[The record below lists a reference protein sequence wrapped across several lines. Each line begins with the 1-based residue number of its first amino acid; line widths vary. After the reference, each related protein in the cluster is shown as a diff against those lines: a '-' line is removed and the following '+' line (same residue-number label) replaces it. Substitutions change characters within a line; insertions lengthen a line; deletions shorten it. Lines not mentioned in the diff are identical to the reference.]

1 MITIDNT
8 PELGQIMHRGKAL
21 GKNIQQR
28 VLAADLELSV
38 DQVTELTFTLD
49 DPSFEILESG
59 IFDLNT
65 TITYRGLHLYVAVIE
80 TNEGGGLGGLSIRCR
95 PQAVKSLRQLRGKEV
110 MRHVTPATY
119 LRSECRKAKI
129 KEPVAQQTKKKKKIA
144 RDLDQDK
151 TSYAPSARP
160 SAWTTIQRL
169 ANEDGCYVYEIGDT
183 IFYGK
188 PTWLVEQRSP
198 TRVEWYPEG
207 GKEPMGIP
215 EIRHSEDSRD
225 IEVDVTLPI
234 RRAGRVLPG
243 TGLELDGFPKYSDM
257 YFINSVSYPLVG
269 DGEVSISAS
278 TIRNPEPQK
287 ASSVTGTTEPVTGDG
302 RTASGAKEIARAM
315 LSKYGWSE
323 DQFPALEELWTR
335 ESGWDYKAEN
345 SSSGAYGIPQALP
358 ASKMA
363 TAGSDWRTNP
373 TTQIKWGL
381 GYIKGRYGSP
391 NAAWRFWQSRHWY

>member
-1 MITIDNT
+1 M
-8 PELGQIMHRGKAL
+8 
-21 GKNIQQR
+21 
-28 VLAADLELSV
+28 
-38 DQVTELTFTLD
+38 
-49 DPSFEILESG
+49 PS
-59 IFDLNT
+59 
-65 TITYRGLHLYVAVIE
+65 
-80 TNEGGGLGGLSIRCR
+80 
-95 PQAVKSLRQLRGKEV
+95 
-110 MRHVTPATY
+110 
-119 LRSECRKAKI
+119 
-129 KEPVAQQTKKKKKIA
+129 
-144 RDLDQDK
+144 
-151 TSYAPSARP
+151 
-160 SAWTTIQRL
+160 
-169 ANEDGCYVYEIGDT
+169 
-183 IFYGK
+183 
-188 PTWLVEQRSP
+188 
-198 TRVEWYPEG
+198 
-207 GKEPMGIP
+207 
-215 EIRHSEDSRD
+215 
-225 IEVDVTLPI
+225 LPI